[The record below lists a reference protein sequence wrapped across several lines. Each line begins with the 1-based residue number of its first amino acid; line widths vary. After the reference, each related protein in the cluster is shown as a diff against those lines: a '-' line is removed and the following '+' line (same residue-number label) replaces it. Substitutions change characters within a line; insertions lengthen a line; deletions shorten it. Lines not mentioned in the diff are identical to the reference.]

1 MNYKLRNCTKIS
13 NKTLHR
19 VIEFVWPRGLSKVK
33 IFIKYTS
40 DEFSGVAYTDE
51 NRVSLRIKK
60 RLKFPFCCG
69 DRRLIRYGYTD
80 MSMLKNTKEVLVSLC
95 AHELAHLWQMNVS
108 KQKFTKTK
116 LHKFEYG
123 GTKMECLYKME
134 KHSSEYAKRKL
145 KQWRKH
151 IKND

>member
-1 MNYKLRNCTKIS
+1 MNYKLINCTKIS
-13 NKTLHR
+13 SNALKYI
-19 VIEFVWPRGLSKVK
+19 IEFVWPRGLDGVN
-33 IFIKYTS
+33 IYIKYSGDT
-40 DEFSGVAYTDE
+40 FSGIAYTDE
-51 NRVSLRIKK
+51 NRVSLRIG
-60 RLKFPFCCG
+60 RRIKFPFCCG
-69 DRRLIRYGYTD
+69 DKKLIRYGYTD

-95 AHELAHLWQMNVS
+95 AHELAHLWQMTVS

-116 LHKFEYG
+116 LHKYEYG

-151 IKND
+151 IKK